1 MLIINFTIYLK
12 KKKESKRSSL
22 VEHREDSSKDR
33 CLGGYV
39 YNMNITFPAQTL
51 I

>member
-1 MLIINFTIYLK
+1 MLIIKFTICFF
-12 KKKESKRSSL
+12 KKESKRSSR
-22 VEHREDSSKDR
+22 VEHREDWSKDR